1 LSAERKDCLREIIEV
16 RFGSKD
22 DLKAQNLFLRCTP
35 KTGHR
40 RTGQSCQFRA
50 ISRLQFSETRRIADD
65 KNVNGSRTWLAVCRA
80 KVVTRKQ
87 VLYRRTPTRLTPPFK
102 LPPAL

>member
-1 LSAERKDCLREIIEV
+1 MGHGCRIAAPADV
-16 RFGSKD
+16 RFAAHNG
-22 DLKAQNLFLRCTP
+22 LKSDITP
-35 KTGHR
+35 LPK
-40 RTGQSCQFRA
+40 SA
-50 ISRLQFSETRRIADD
+50 ISRLPFSENRRIADD

>member
-1 LSAERKDCLREIIEV
+1 M
-16 RFGSKD
+16 GSKAGLTAPKSNFRFAPESGLNSD
-22 DLKAQNLFLRCTP
+22 IACGLK
-35 KTGHR
+35 
-40 RTGQSCQFRA
+40 SA
-50 ISRLQFSETRRIADD
+50 ISSLPFSENRRIADD